1 MNISFVVTSY
11 NYAEYIK
18 ETIDSIKNQTIQ
30 PFEII
35 VVDDY
40 STDNSCKILEEIDG
54 IKLIKHDKNSG
65 QLASIITGLKE
76 ATGDYISFIDS
87 DDVILAEY
95 SQVLSDY
102 LNTNDVSL
110 VVCNAEKQE
119 FLNCNTHPFGGWY
132 WKPMSNGMFKK
143 NVLNCILNYKHTDLW
158 KICPDKL
165 LFNIAHLLGNSMN
178 ITDKLVYKREHSK
191 NAGKIKNRF
200 WINVKNNLV
209 IRHET
214 YRLINDKEKQNII
227 LKSHSYLMK
236 QIINKIL

>member
-1 MNISFVVTSY
+1 
-11 NYAEYIK
+11 
-18 ETIDSIKNQTIQ
+18 
-30 PFEII
+30 
-35 VVDDY
+35 
-40 STDNSCKILEEIDG
+40 
-54 IKLIKHDKNSG
+54 
-65 QLASIITGLKE
+65 
-76 ATGDYISFIDS
+76 
-87 DDVILAEY
+87 
-95 SQVLSDY
+95 
-102 LNTNDVSL
+102 
-110 VVCNAEKQE
+110 
-119 FLNCNTHPFGGWY
+119 
-132 WKPMSNGMFKK
+132 MSNGMFKK

-227 LKSHSYLMK
+227 LKSHSYLLK

>member
-18 ETIDSIKNQTIQ
+18 ETIESIKNQTIK
-30 PFEII
+30 PYEII
-35 VVDDY
+35 VVDDF
-40 STDNSCKILEEIDG
+40 STDKSCEILEKIDG
-54 IKLIKHDKNSG
+54 IKLIKHTKNSG
-65 QLASIITGLKE
+65 QLASILTGLNQ

-87 DDVILAEY
+87 DDVLSAEY
-95 SQVLSDY
+95 TKVLSDY
-102 LNTNDVSL
+102 LSTNNVSL

-119 FLNCNTHPFGGWY
+119 ILNCDTHTFGGWY
-132 WKPMSNGMFKK
+132 WKPMSNGMFKR
-143 NVLNCILNYKHTDLW
+143 NVLDCILNYQHTDLW
-158 KICPDKL
+158 RICPDKL

-178 ITDKLVYKREHSK
+178 IKENLVYKREHSK
-191 NAGKIKNRF
+191 NAGKSKNRF

-214 YRLINDKEKQNII
+214 YRLINNKEKQKII
-227 LKSHSYLMK
+227 LKSHSYLLK